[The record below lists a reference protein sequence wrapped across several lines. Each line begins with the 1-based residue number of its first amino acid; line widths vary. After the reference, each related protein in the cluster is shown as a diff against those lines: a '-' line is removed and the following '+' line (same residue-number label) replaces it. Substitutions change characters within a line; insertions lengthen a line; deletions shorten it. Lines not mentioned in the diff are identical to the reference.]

1 MARAEPWGCFFLA
14 LLILT
19 VPAKLLL
26 PAALAAAIHE
36 SFHILAVMLLGGKV
50 NRFSLAPGGAV
61 LDVSGL
67 QKGQEALAAAAGP
80 VGSFLLLLGSRAFPV
95 LSLCGL
101 IQGLFNLLPAY
112 PLDGGRIL
120 KCTLQALGK
129 WALAEKVSCIA
140 SCVSCCLLA
149 ALFLWLRMPLAIS
162 FLLPLIP
169 GKFPCKADKLRV
181 Q

>member
-19 VPAKLLL
+19 VPARLLL

-36 SFHILAVMLLGGKV
+36 MCHVLAVMLLGGRV
-50 NRFSLAPGGAV
+50 HRFSLAPGGAV
-61 LDVSGL
+61 LEISGL

-80 VGSFLLLLGSRAFPV
+80 LGSFLLLPCSRVCPALG
-95 LSLCGL
+95 LCGL
-101 IQGLFNLLPAY
+101 AQGLFNLLPAY

-120 KCTLQALGK
+120 KCTLQARGKDTLG
-129 WALAEKVSCIA
+129 EKISSIA
-140 SCVSCCLLA
+140 ACGTVFLLSGC
-149 ALFLWLRMPLAIS
+149 FLWLRMPLAIS